1 MVRCPHLARPT
12 CGLLRSPDF
21 LGCGEQKKSKDSG
34 EKKKEEKLPRPSLL
48 EVLEN
53 RELALSFRQF
63 LHKWYS
69 NENLAFWVAVEDYKG
84 LPREERKKR
93 ADEIYG
99 KYFRPNSDYEINI
112 TNDQKRQLDASLAGA
127 NPDVFNKIQHSIF
140 NLLETDC
147 FPRFLDSDLYKEYE
161 QGVLNQ
167 KGRKRKDSKKVKKKL
182 EAPNPANR
190 EVRSESLIMLE
201 RYAQSHERS

>member
-69 NENLAFWVAVEDYKG
+69 NEYDH
-84 LPREERKKR
+84 
-93 ADEIYG
+93 
-99 KYFRPNSDYEINI
+99 
-112 TNDQKRQLDASLAGA
+112 SL
-127 NPDVFNKIQHSIF
+127 FY
-140 NLLETDC
+140 LLFQFC
-147 FPRFLDSDLYKEYE
+147 
-161 QGVLNQ
+161 
-167 KGRKRKDSKKVKKKL
+167 
-182 EAPNPANR
+182 
-190 EVRSESLIMLE
+190 SLVILFCK
-201 RYAQSHERS
+201 